1 MQNTTY
7 SAVQKTA
14 PRIVVAEDEP
24 GNLALLKEFLTD
36 AGYQV
41 EGFENGQ
48 DAWEWLEKNHDV
60 DVVVTD
66 RNMPKMDGLSFA
78 QHIFDNKRLRQIPV
92 ILQTWAATREEIAEG
107 IRAGVYYY
115 LTKPYDEQALLTL
128 VRSALKDS
136 AQRSSFEQRI
146 SRQQLALGSM
156 QEATFKLTSLQE
168 AENIA
173 LLLSGA
179 FPRAQLAAEGL
190 YELMANAVE
199 HGILGIGYDKKKQLM
214 QEGKFDE
221 EVGRLLADAANANK
235 HATVT
240 FTRSSDRVHVTVR
253 DDGPGF
259 NWKPFLEIEPSR
271 ATEANGRGIAKAY
284 LVSFDNLVFE
294 EKGNKVTA
302 VGQL

>member
-1 MQNTTY
+1 MANQ
-7 SAVQKTA
+7 SFSGVQKTA

-36 AGYQV
+36 AGYLV

-48 DAWEWLEKNHDV
+48 DAWDWLEKNQDV

-66 RNMPKMDGLSFA
+66 RNMPKMDGLSLA
-78 QHIFDNKRLRQIPV
+78 QHLFDHKRLRNIPV

-156 QEATFKLTSLQE
+156 QTAHFKLTSLQE

-179 FPRAQLAAEGL
+179 FPRTQLAAEGL

-199 HGILGIGYDKKKQLM
+199 HGMLGIGYEQKKLLM
-214 QEGKFDE
+214 KSGGLDAEIAR
-221 EVGRLLADAANANK
+221 RLTDPANADK

-240 FTRSSDRVHVTVR
+240 FTRNGDRVHVTVR

-284 LVSFDNLVFE
+284 LVSFDNLLFE

-302 VGQL
+302 IGQL